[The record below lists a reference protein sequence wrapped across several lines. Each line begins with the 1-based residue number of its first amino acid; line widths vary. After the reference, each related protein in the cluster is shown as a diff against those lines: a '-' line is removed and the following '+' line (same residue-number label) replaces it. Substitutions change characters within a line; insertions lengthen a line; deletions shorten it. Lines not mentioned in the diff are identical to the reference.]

1 MKLSVAAALLLP
13 LAVYGAAARTPLP
26 PPTQVQD
33 RPALER
39 LLGSSGMSLQWIS
52 WTNTDRGPVDFRW
65 AQKTLIL
72 RGEQRAIGGPGHVSV
87 EGRIV
92 RVAKNEFILNG
103 TIIINETPDAGR
115 RCQKTGD
122 WRFAVTQ
129 NRKYWR
135 LREFEWCDGLTDYI
149 DIYF

>member
-1 MKLSVAAALLLP
+1 LVRVAASLMLALL
-13 LAVYGAAARTPLP
+13 AVGAAATTPLP
-26 PPTQVQD
+26 PPTKVES

-39 LLGSSGMSLQWIS
+39 LLGSSGITLQWIS
-52 WTNTDRGPVDFRW
+52 WTNSKRGPVDFRW
-65 AQKTLIL
+65 AGKTLIL
-72 RGEQRAIGGPGHVSV
+72 KGEQHAVDGKGHVSV

-92 RVAKNEFILNG
+92 RIDKNEFILNG

-115 RCQKTGD
+115 ACQKTGD

>member
-1 MKLSVAAALLLP
+1 MSLAAYSAAAT
-13 LAVYGAAARTPLP
+13 TPLP
-26 PPTQVQD
+26 PPTKIEN
-33 RPALER
+33 RAALER

-52 WTNTDRGPVDFRW
+52 WTNTERGPVDFRW
-65 AQKTLIL
+65 ADKTLIL
-72 RGEQRAIGGPGHVSV
+72 RAEQRAKSSNGADLGHVSV

-92 RVAKNEFILNG
+92 RIAKDEFILSG
-103 TIIINETPDAGR
+103 TIIINDTPDAGR
-115 RCQKTGD
+115 KCQKTGD

-129 NRKYWR
+129 GRKYWR

>member
-1 MKLSVAAALLLP
+1 LVRVAASLMLALL
-13 LAVYGAAARTPLP
+13 AVGAAATTPLP
-26 PPTQVQD
+26 PPTKVES

-39 LLGSSGMSLQWIS
+39 LLGSSGITLQWIS
-52 WTNTDRGPVDFRW
+52 WTNSERGPIEFRW
-65 AQKTLIL
+65 ANKTLIL
-72 RGEQRAIGGPGHVSV
+72 KGEQHAVGGKGHVSV
-87 EGRIV
+87 EGRIA
-92 RVAKNEFILNG
+92 RIDKNEFILTG

-115 RCQKTGD
+115 TCQKTGD
-122 WRFAVTQ
+122 WRFAITQ